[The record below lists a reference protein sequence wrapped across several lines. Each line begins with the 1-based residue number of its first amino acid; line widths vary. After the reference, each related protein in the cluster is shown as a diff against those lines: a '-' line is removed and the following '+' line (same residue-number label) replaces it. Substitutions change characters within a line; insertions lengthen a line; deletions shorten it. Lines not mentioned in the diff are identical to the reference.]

1 MFGTR
6 STHRLAAWLALLA
19 MLWGALAPTL
29 AQAAVASS
37 DRPGWVEV
45 CSTSG
50 VVWVRVDSA
59 VDAST
64 TESAPM
70 AAAASACAWCLL
82 QGSADVPPTH
92 ATTALVT
99 HAPGT
104 LPGGM
109 FASIVPSAVWSTAQ
123 SRAPPLA

>member
-104 LPGGM
+104 LSGGM